1 MVIRVVD
8 FLANEEVLNDKITL
22 QTKKVQERTIII
34 SDNKTLKL
42 EVGIVKYEL
51 IETDK
56 LDGET
61 IG

>member
-8 FLANEEVLNDKITL
+8 FLANEEVLNDKISL
-22 QTKKVQERTIII
+22 QTKKVQERTIIT

-51 IETDK
+51 IETAK

>member
-22 QTKKVQERTIII
+22 QTKKVQERTTII